1 MTTLADVH
9 HAFYR
14 KAKEK
19 EGGASRRPPFLWLV
33 DVMNPA
39 MAEV

>member
-19 EGGASRRPPFLWLV
+19 EGGASRRPPFLLV
-33 DVMNPA
+33 NDVM
-39 MAEV
+39 